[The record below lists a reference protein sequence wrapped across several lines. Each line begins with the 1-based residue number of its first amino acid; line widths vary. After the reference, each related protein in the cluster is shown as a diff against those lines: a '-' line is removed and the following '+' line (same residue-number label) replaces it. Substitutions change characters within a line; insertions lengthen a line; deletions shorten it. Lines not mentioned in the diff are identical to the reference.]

1 MAKVHKITSYFYDK
15 RKILNQKFW
24 SHGTPL
30 GSMGPGSQQ
39 DPDEIFSQSQIL
51 VIWGLYN
58 CPDIVACR
66 EQAKKPN
73 LASSLVCI
81 AGVAMT
87 LVALARA
94 SVKFQFAI
102 NLQN

>member
-39 DPDEIFSQSQIL
+39 DPDEIFSQNQIL
-51 VIWGLYN
+51 VTTALTVV
-58 CPDIVACR
+58 CL
-66 EQAKKPN
+66 EQAKKPKH
-73 LASSLVCI
+73 CFHH
-81 AGVAMT
+81 GVI
-87 LVALARA
+87 V
-94 SVKFQFAI
+94 VP
-102 NLQN
+102 